1 MTLLKDLKFI
11 KHTSGECFKYI
22 AREDFRLACYGLKLY
37 VDDLYKSDLISKN
50 VYKNIYVRLN
60 KKTKDVYIGCNSYRM
75 KL

>member
-1 MTLLKDLKFI
+1 MTILKDLNLI

-22 AREDFRLACYGLKLY
+22 VKEDFRLACYILKLHI
-37 VDDLYKSDLISKN
+37 DNLYKKELIFKN
-50 VYKNIYVRLN
+50 VYKNIYVRLT